1 MAESALRDIFQIRP
15 AQQNRETPYIDLLK
29 QHKEKDF
36 VNRILNPSIAPA
48 GIPWEGGSVA
58 THQMAAEVDENGNWY
73 VFPTI
78 VNQGGKLVS
87 MPLYDAFDY
96 ARETGEYIPMPD
108 MDSAINFSENYKTKA
123 MQDWFTR
130 PVYRPQPQQQPSN
143 PSALRALVPR
153 PQEIVA
159 PARSWNP
166 LNPAFR
172 DTLSSA
178 MTNMLGASN
187 VAGREG
193 YDRSRY
199 ADMLT
204 GAVDFVPGAGEAAGV
219 GDVRREV
226 QQGNY
231 PGAALAGVA
240 TALGVIPVIGDVAG
254 KAVRGAGNALDMSQA
269 ARMQRAQEMGLD
281 SQTRLYHGTGDDI
294 QEFDLNIARDVEGRK
309 KNLGLGS
316 GKIYLH
322 GDPGSASA
330 FALRAKE
337 RGLGRNPNV
346 MPLYSTGNYIDEDEY
361 KKLFMKN
368 SNGVEITSKDLT
380 KKKRDALIL
389 ATDNQVKDMGFDGIA
404 EKYKSRDGSVI
415 GYGQVAVFDPKNI
428 RSVNAAFDPAK
439 RNSTNLMAG
448 VGGVLAGGS
457 ALRALLP
464 QEQERQPD

>member
-1 MAESALRDIFQIRP
+1 MAE
-15 AQQNRETPYIDLLK
+15 
-29 QHKEKDF
+29 
-36 VNRILNPSIAPA
+36 
-48 GIPWEGGSVA
+48 
-58 THQMAAEVDENGNWY
+58 
-73 VFPTI
+73 
-78 VNQGGKLVS
+78 
-87 MPLYDAFDY
+87 
-96 ARETGEYIPMPD
+96 
-108 MDSAINFSENYKTKA
+108 
-123 MQDWFTR
+123 
-130 PVYRPQPQQQPSN
+130 
-143 PSALRALVPR
+143 SALRALVPR

-159 PARSWNP
+159 PTRSWNP

-269 ARMQRAQEMGLD
+269 ARMQRSMDQNFYDRNFYHATTEDFPEFKKSKMGSGASMGTKEKAVWMSSDPDVADTYLPGQFVNRENAPHTADLGGGVGRHYMTGSQILPLRVSLDPDKISWWDMGGARYEPEQVEKILKNAKKEGMQAVAFKNIRDEGIMGL
-281 SQTRLYHGTGDDI
+281 G
-294 QEFDLNIARDVEGRK
+294 A
-309 KNLGLGS
+309 
-316 GKIYLH
+316 GK
-322 GDPGSASA
+322 
-330 FALRAKE
+330 RAIS
-337 RGLGRNPNV
+337 L
-346 MPLYSTGNYIDEDEY
+346 
-361 KKLFMKN
+361 
-368 SNGVEITSKDLT
+368 
-380 KKKRDALIL
+380 
-389 ATDNQVKDMGFDGIA
+389 
-404 EKYKSRDGSVI
+404 
-415 GYGQVAVFDPKNI
+415 AVFDPKNI

-439 RNSTNLMAG
+439 RNSANLMAG

>member
-1 MAESALRDIFQIRP
+1 MAE
-15 AQQNRETPYIDLLK
+15 
-29 QHKEKDF
+29 
-36 VNRILNPSIAPA
+36 
-48 GIPWEGGSVA
+48 
-58 THQMAAEVDENGNWY
+58 
-73 VFPTI
+73 
-78 VNQGGKLVS
+78 
-87 MPLYDAFDY
+87 
-96 ARETGEYIPMPD
+96 
-108 MDSAINFSENYKTKA
+108 
-123 MQDWFTR
+123 
-130 PVYRPQPQQQPSN
+130 
-143 PSALRALVPR
+143 SALRALVPR

-159 PARSWNP
+159 PTRSWNP

-231 PGAALAGVA
+231 LGAALAGVA
-240 TALGVIPVIGDVAG
+240 TALGAIPVIGDVAG
-254 KAVRGAGNALDMSQA
+254 KAVRGGAPSAIRSVSQVVEDAVKSIPGLKLDVYGTPERGYTISRIEVPKDLRNTGLGTSVIRSITQAADQEGARLMLSPTSDFGGNKNRLEKFYRRLGFTSNSGRAKDFTTMETMIRPPSVASGIAGNALDMSQA

-281 SQTRLYHGTGDDI
+281 SHTRLYHGTGDDI

-309 KNLGLGS
+309 KSLGLGS

-322 GDPGSASA
+322 GDPSSASA

-361 KKLFMKN
+361 KKLFMQN

-415 GYGQVAVFDPKNI
+415 GYGQVAVFDPSKI

-439 RNSTNLMAG
+439 RNSANLMAG
-448 VGGVLAGGS
+448 VGGALVGGS